1 MLFWVGGVLLFYI
14 KMLALIVLLMISSS
28 LGEIYYLGPTYYISN
43 VPLFDEIGHANFQQM
58 GRQTGWD
65 RLYIYTSPL
74 ANPLE
79 QHRAAGF
86 LEGYATY
93 NQIHAAYLNFAGLDF
108 KG

>member
-1 MLFWVGGVLLFYI
+1 MIIYI
-14 KMLALIVLLMISSS
+14 KMIVLIVLLMISSS
-28 LGEIYYLGPTYYISN
+28 LGEIYYLGPSYSISN

-58 GRQTGWD
+58 GRQSGWD

-74 ANPLE
+74 VDPLE
-79 QHRAAGF
+79 QHRATGF

-93 NQIHAAYLNFAGLDF
+93 NQIHSAYLNFAGLDF